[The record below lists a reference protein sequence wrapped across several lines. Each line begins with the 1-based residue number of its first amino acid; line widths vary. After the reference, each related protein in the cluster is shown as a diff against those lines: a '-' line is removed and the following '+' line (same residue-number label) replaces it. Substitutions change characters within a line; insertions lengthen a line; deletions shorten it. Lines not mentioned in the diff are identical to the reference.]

1 MALVHGSRR
10 IRLTLAALVLPLTF
24 ASAGCKGEHGDS
36 PTSVPRP
43 TTTPVENTVV
53 TGRPLRR
60 RNGRL
65 RLARSRR
72 GHSHLTDRQA
82 LRLSPPARR
91 ALGNHWRSQGEMEH
105 ASVVAFH
112 DLARRLTAVGAPVAL
127 VDRATRAADQEAD
140 HTQRCFD
147 LAGRYLG
154 QNLLPGRLHRP
165 IRLPRSRETELARLA
180 VEALRDGVLNEG
192 YAAWQAAGQAE
203 RATDSRVRDTLMVIA
218 RDEAEHAEVSAD
230 VLAWCLAQGE
240 TEVVAAVATTAA
252 CLPTRVTS
260 CVIPAGVDAAALAD
274 HGLFDPDGTRYG
286 NGTGYASV
294 LAAARAVV
302 PQTSPPTNG
311 CLVYG
316 TTGQLRN

>member
-1 MALVHGSRR
+1 MASVHGSSR

-24 ASAGCKGEHGDS
+24 ASAGCTGGQGES

-43 TTTPVENTVV
+43 TTTAVEITVV

-82 LRLSPPARR
+82 LRLSPAARR

-105 ASVVAFH
+105 ASVVAFD

-127 VDRATRAADQEAD
+127 VDRATRAAKQEAD

-154 QNLLPGRLHRP
+154 QNLLPGRLFRP
-165 IRLPRSRETELARLA
+165 IRLPRSREAELARLA

-218 RDEAEHAEVSAD
+218 RDEAEHAQVSAD
-230 VLAWCLAQGE
+230 VLAWCIAQGD
-240 TEVVAAVATTAA
+240 TEVVAEVVEAAA

-260 CVIPAGVDAAALAD
+260 CVIPAGVDAGTLAD

-286 NGTGYASV
+286 NGAGYASV
-294 LAAARAVV
+294 LAATRAVV
-302 PQTSPPTNG
+302 PQTLLPTSG
-311 CLVYG
+311 CVAYC
-316 TTGQLRN
+316 TTVQLRN

>member
-1 MALVHGSRR
+1 
-10 IRLTLAALVLPLTF
+10 
-24 ASAGCKGEHGDS
+24 
-36 PTSVPRP
+36 
-43 TTTPVENTVV
+43 
-53 TGRPLRR
+53 
-60 RNGRL
+60 
-65 RLARSRR
+65 
-72 GHSHLTDRQA
+72 
-82 LRLSPPARR
+82 
-91 ALGNHWRSQGEMEH
+91 MEH
-105 ASVVAFH
+105 ASVIAFH

-127 VDRATRAADQEAD
+127 VDSATRAANQEAD

-203 RATDSRVRDTLMVIA
+203 RATDSRVRDALVVIA

-230 VLAWCLAQGE
+230 VLAWCLAQGD
-240 TEVVAAVATTAA
+240 TEVAAAVSAAAA
-252 CLPTRVTS
+252 CLPTRVAS
-260 CVIPAGVDAAALAD
+260 CVIPADVAAGALAD

-294 LAAARAVV
+294 LAATRAVV
-302 PQTSPPTNG
+302 PQTWPR
-311 CLVYG
+311 
-316 TTGQLRN
+316 TTAPGVTGRQTVS